1 MKTEKGVL
9 SSQRAGNLFFV
20 MTVVQIAGSLAYGIA
35 GLFFPQLYGIA
46 VSTVFSEGLALVPM
60 LISAVCSGVAA
71 GKLFPFCRIRPIQI
85 LQALLLTAAVYP
97 VCIFLNGLSLYFTEN
112 AVEQMSGAIVDRPM
126 WEMILLIGI
135 AGPFCEEIIFR
146 GFFFQNLKKGNGV
159 IGAAVFSGILFGLF
173 HMNFNQFV
181 YAAAMGIFLALA
193 DEAGGSLWIS
203 VLMHQMFNTA
213 EVAAMY
219 QAEPWPLETAETEA
233 AALSEAAEGTALA
246 WGAELIPA
254 AILAAA
260 GVALFFVILR
270 WMRSSSRKNVP
281 ETQCRMGTV
290 QMEDGNTAGKR
301 RFSVWGWIGVVISA
315 GYMIVMDF
323 FVMVL

>member
-20 MTVVQIAGSLAYGIA
+20 MTVVQIVGSLSYGIA
-35 GLFFPQLYGIA
+35 GLFFPQLYGIT

-60 LISAVCSGVAA
+60 LVFAACSGVAA
-71 GKLFPFCRIRPIQI
+71 GTLFPLCRIRPIQI

-97 VCIFLNGLSLYFTEN
+97 ACTFLNGLSLYFTEN

-146 GFFFQNLKKGNGV
+146 GFFFQNLKKGNGA

-213 EVAAMY
+213 EVTAMY
-219 QAEPWPLETAETEA
+219 RMEPEVLETAGSDA
-233 AALSEAAEGTALA
+233 ASLSESSVGTVLPQA
-246 WGAELIPA
+246 AELIPA

-260 GVALFFVILR
+260 GVALFL
-270 WMRSSSRKNVP
+270 
-281 ETQCRMGTV
+281 
-290 QMEDGNTAGKR
+290 
-301 RFSVWGWIGVVISA
+301 
-315 GYMIVMDF
+315 
-323 FVMVL
+323 

>member
-9 SSQRAGNLFFV
+9 SSQRAGNLFFA
-20 MTVVQIAGSLAYGIA
+20 MTVVQIVGSLSYGIA
-35 GLFFPQLYGIA
+35 GLFFPQLYGITI
-46 VSTVFSEGLALVPM
+46 STVFSEGLALVPM
-60 LISAVCSGVAA
+60 LVFAACSGVAA
-71 GKLFPFCRIRPIQI
+71 GTLFPLCRIRPIQI
-85 LQALLLTAAVYP
+85 LQALLLTAVVYP
-97 VCIFLNGLSLYFTEN
+97 ACAFLNGLSLYFTEN

-146 GFFFQNLKKGNGV
+146 GFFFQNLKKGNGA

-213 EVAAMY
+213 EVTAMY
-219 QAEPWPLETAETEA
+219 RMEPEVLETAGSDA
-233 AALSEAAEGTALA
+233 ASLSESSVGTVLPQA
-246 WGAELIPA
+246 AELIPA

-270 WMRSSSRKNVP
+270 WMRSSSRKKVP
-281 ETQCRMGTV
+281 ETECLMGTM
-290 QMEDGNTAGKR
+290 QRKNGNAAGKR
-301 RFSVWGWIGVVISA
+301 RFSAWGWIGVVISA
-315 GYMIVMDF
+315 GYMIFMDF

>member
-35 GLFFPQLYGIA
+35 GVFFPQLYGIA

-126 WEMILLIGI
+126 WEMILLIGVV
-135 AGPFCEEIIFR
+135 GPFCEEIIFR

-193 DEAGGSLWIS
+193 NEGGEAFGFQYSCTRCSTRRRLRRCTRRSHGLWR
-203 VLMHQMFNTA
+203 QQN
-213 EVAAMY
+213 
-219 QAEPWPLETAETEA
+219 Q
-233 AALSEAAEGTALA
+233 
-246 WGAELIPA
+246 
-254 AILAAA
+254 
-260 GVALFFVILR
+260 
-270 WMRSSSRKNVP
+270 
-281 ETQCRMGTV
+281 
-290 QMEDGNTAGKR
+290 KR
-301 RFSVWGWIGVVISA
+301 RHCRKLPEKPCLRGEQS
-315 GYMIVMDF
+315 
-323 FVMVL
+323 

>member
-126 WEMILLIGI
+126 WEMILLIGVV
-135 AGPFCEEIIFR
+135 GPFCEEIIFR

-193 DEAGGSLWIS
+193 NEAGGSLWIS

-219 QAEPWPLETAETEA
+219 QA
-233 AALSEAAEGTALA
+233 AALSEAAGETLLA

-270 WMRSSSRKNVP
+270 WMRSSSRNNVP

>member
-9 SSQRAGNLFFV
+9 SSQRAGDLFFA
-20 MTVVQIAGSLAYGIA
+20 MTVVQIVGSLSYGIA
-35 GLFFPQLYGIA
+35 GLFFPQLYGITI
-46 VSTVFSEGLALVPM
+46 STVFSEGLALVPM
-60 LISAVCSGVAA
+60 LVFAACSGVAA
-71 GKLFPFCRIRPIQI
+71 GTLFPLCRIRPIQI

-97 VCIFLNGLSLYFTEN
+97 ACIFLNGLSLYFTEN

-146 GFFFQNLKKGNGV
+146 GFFFQNLKKGNGA

-213 EVAAMY
+213 EVTAMY
-219 QAEPWPLETAETEA
+219 QMEPEVLETAGSDA
-233 AALSEAAEGTALA
+233 ASLSESSVGTVLPQA
-246 WGAELIPA
+246 AELIPA

-270 WMRSSSRKNVP
+270 WMRSSSRKKVP
-281 ETQCRMGTV
+281 ETECRMGTV
-290 QMEDGNTAGKR
+290 QRKDGSAAGKR
-301 RFSVWGWIGVVISA
+301 RFSAWGWIGVVISA
-315 GYMIVMDF
+315 GYMIFMDF